1 MAARV
6 APVAHANGHI
16 ETVNSNPQV
25 IIAVRRIFQSARS
38 RSKTTGLGLAISL
51 LSACSSQPQVPFSYS
66 LAPLSFE
73 PGNTY
78 NVSDGRA
85 RFREI
90 FCAANEDHGESLPD
104 FRPCDD
110 ALVRFEDEP
119 PPTGEPVSLGVSSAG
134 LMGKMVPGLAYSC
147 IKPWLHHDNSA
158 PNHVATLGYETGFI
172 QVEGI
177 ASSETNATLIADY
190 IASLGPEHTERP
202 LILFGYSKGVPDIFA
217 FLAAYPELT
226 AQVAAVVSYA
236 GAVWG
241 SPLADTA
248 NEKQLSWLTYIPG
261 AECEKQDSKA
271 LETLSPANRKAWFA
285 ENTLPDHIRYYS
297 VIAFPDPE
305 NISNGLQRFHRKLG
319 ELKDGR
325 NDSQVVFYDQVIPG
339 STILG
344 FFNADHWA
352 MSVPIARQH
361 EITQAVFADRND
373 FPREI
378 ALEAILRYIEE
389 DLEKAGKRPD
399 AP

>member
-6 APVAHANGHI
+6 APVAYANGHI

-25 IIAVRRIFQSARS
+25 IIAVHRIFQSARS

-248 NEKQLSWLTYIPG
+248 NEKQLRWLTYIPG

-285 ENTLPDHIRYYS
+285 DNTLPEHIRYYS

-361 EITQAVFADRND
+361 EITQAVFADQND

>member
-6 APVAHANGHI
+6 APVAYANGHI

-25 IIAVRRIFQSARS
+25 IIAVHRIFQSARS

-119 PPTGEPVSLGVSSAG
+119 PPTGEPVSLGVFSAC

-177 ASSETNATLIADY
+177 ASSETNATLVADY

-248 NEKQLSWLTYIPG
+248 NEKQLRWLTYIPG

-285 ENTLPDHIRYYS
+285 DNTLPEHIRYYS

-361 EITQAVFADRND
+361 EITQAVFADQND

-389 DLEKAGKRPD
+389 DLEKAGKRTDVP
-399 AP
+399 

>member
-6 APVAHANGHI
+6 APVAYANGHI
-16 ETVNSNPQV
+16 GTVNGNPLV
-25 IIAVRRIFQSARS
+25 IIALRRVSQSARS
-38 RSKTTGLGLAISL
+38 RSKIICLGLAISL

-104 FRPCDD
+104 FRPCED

-134 LMGKMVPGLAYSC
+134 LLGKMVPGLAYSC

-248 NEKQLSWLTYIPG
+248 NEKQLRWLTYIPG

-285 ENTLPDHIRYYS
+285 DNTLPEHIRYYS

-361 EITQAVFADRND
+361 EITQAVFADQND

>member
-6 APVAHANGHI
+6 APVAYANGHI

-177 ASSETNATLIADY
+177 ASSETNATLIADH

-285 ENTLPDHIRYYS
+285 DNTLPEHIRYYS

-352 MSVPIARQH
+352 MSVLIARQH

>member
-1 MAARV
+1 MNHRPKALAATSWSTLSDGLCAKAIALV
-6 APVAHANGHI
+6 A
-16 ETVNSNPQV
+16 
-25 IIAVRRIFQSARS
+25 AVGF
-38 RSKTTGLGLAISL
+38 
-51 LSACSSQPQVPFSYS
+51 LSACSSQPQVPFSYT
-66 LAPLSFE
+66 LEPLSFE

-78 NVSDGRA
+78 NVTDGRA

-90 FCAANEDHGESLPD
+90 FCAANADHGESLPD
-104 FRPCDD
+104 YRPCED

-119 PPTGEPVSLGVSSAG
+119 EPTGEPVDLGISSAG
-134 LMGKMVPGLAYSC
+134 LLGKMVPGLAYSC
-147 IKPWLHHDNSA
+147 IKAWLHHDNSA

-190 IASLGPEHTERP
+190 ITGLGPEHSERP

-217 FLAAYPELT
+217 FLKAYPELT
-226 AQVAAVVSYA
+226 DRVAAVVSYA

-248 NEKQLSWLTYIPG
+248 DEKQLKWLTHIPG
-261 AECEKQDSKA
+261 AECERKDSKA
-271 LETLSPANRKAWFA
+271 LETLSPANRVAWFA
-285 ENTLPDHIRYYS
+285 ENTLPEHIRYYS

-305 NISNGLQRFHRKLG
+305 SISNGLQRFHRQLG
-319 ELKDGR
+319 ELKDAR

-339 STILG
+339 STVLG

-361 EITQAVFADRND
+361 EITQAVFADQND

-389 DLEKAGKRPD
+389 DLAKDRGGS
-399 AP
+399 

>member
-1 MAARV
+1 MSHTLK
-6 APVAHANGHI
+6 AHAATSWSTLSDGLCAKAI
-16 ETVNSNPQV
+16 VLV
-25 IIAVRRIFQSARS
+25 AAVGS
-38 RSKTTGLGLAISL
+38 
-51 LSACSSQPQVPFSYS
+51 LSACSSQPQVPFSYT
-66 LAPLSFE
+66 LEPLSFE

-78 NVSDGRA
+78 NVTDGRA

-90 FCAANEDHGESLPD
+90 FCAANADHGESLPD
-104 FRPCDD
+104 YRPCED

-119 PPTGEPVSLGVSSAG
+119 EPTGEPVDLGVSSAG
-134 LMGKMVPGLAYSC
+134 LLGKMVPGLAYSC
-147 IKPWLHHDNSA
+147 IKAWLHHDNSA

-190 IASLGPEHTERP
+190 IAGLGPEHSERP

-217 FLAAYPELT
+217 FLKAYPELT
-226 AQVAAVVSYA
+226 DRVAAVVSYA

-248 NEKQLSWLTYIPG
+248 DEKQLKWLTHIPG
-261 AECEKQDSKA
+261 AECERKDSKA
-271 LETLSPANRKAWFA
+271 LETLSPANRVAWFA
-285 ENTLPDHIRYYS
+285 ENTLPGHIRYYS

-305 NISNGLQRFHRKLG
+305 NISNGLQRFHRQLG
-319 ELKDGR
+319 ELKDAR

-339 STILG
+339 STVLG

-361 EITQAVFADRND
+361 EITQAVFADQND

-378 ALEAILRYIEE
+378 ALEAILRYVEE
-389 DLEKAGKRPD
+389 DLAKDRGGS
-399 AP
+399 